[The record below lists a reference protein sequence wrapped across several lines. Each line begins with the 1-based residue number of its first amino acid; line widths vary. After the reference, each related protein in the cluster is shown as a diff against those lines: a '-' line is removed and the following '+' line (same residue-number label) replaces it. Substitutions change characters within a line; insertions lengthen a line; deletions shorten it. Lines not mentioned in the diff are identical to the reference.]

1 MSCIDHSPFVM
12 MSMDCRHSIVG
23 HPHGCSIFF
32 FSNEKARTIKARLS
46 AIDATDHEARAAI
59 YGDIFGLDFSS
70 ISDGRPCTMEA
81 FVATLLAAGLDAPVI
96 KGAISAWI
104 KGDWQA
110 ALLPLSDDARARLTG
125 KGGAA

>member
-1 MSCIDHSPFVM
+1 MSIHAPK
-12 MSMDCRHSIVG
+12 I
-23 HPHGCSIFF
+23 IY
-32 FSNEKARTIKARLS
+32 
-46 AIDATDHEARAAI
+46 ARATGSELDLNTGRHQLV
-59 YGDIFGLDFSS
+59 GDWREQDNDTPPAMIFVRQESAPS
-70 ISDGRPCTMEA
+70 TAVRRCTMEA
-81 FVATLLAAGLDAPVI
+81 FAAALLAAGLDAPVI